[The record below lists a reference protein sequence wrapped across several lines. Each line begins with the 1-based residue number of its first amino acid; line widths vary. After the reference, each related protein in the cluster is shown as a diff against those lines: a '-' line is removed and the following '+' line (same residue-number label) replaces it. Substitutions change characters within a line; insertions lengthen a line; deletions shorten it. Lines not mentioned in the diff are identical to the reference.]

1 MKKQIVKMSV
11 NGSTYT
17 VINDTEKK
25 VNPLSVYKQWTE
37 YRDGTYPLK
46 HKKLLSRYADLTSC
60 MCCIMSDLHHKGM
73 VIVSE
78 EAFERATYY
87 EVKYG

>member
-1 MKKQIVKMSV
+1 MKRQIVKMNV
-11 NGSTYT
+11 NGVIYT
-17 VINDTEKK
+17 VIRDMESS
-25 VNPLSVYKQWTE
+25 VQYNPLSVYKQWTE

-46 HKKLLSRYADLTSC
+46 HKKLLSKYADLTSC

-78 EAFERATYY
+78 EAFTKSAI
-87 EVKYG
+87 